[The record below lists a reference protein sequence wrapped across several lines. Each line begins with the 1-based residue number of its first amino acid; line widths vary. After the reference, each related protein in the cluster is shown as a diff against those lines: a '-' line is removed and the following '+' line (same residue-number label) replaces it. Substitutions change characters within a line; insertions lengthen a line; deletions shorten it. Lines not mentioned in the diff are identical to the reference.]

1 MPPLQLIEH
10 EWGGTKDRS
19 TNKSHLEEACAEQA
33 RTRSA
38 VVQEEK
44 KVKKAEKALEAKV
57 S

>member
-1 MPPLQLIEH
+1 M
-10 EWGGTKDRS
+10 KDRS
-19 TNKSHLEEACAEQA
+19 TNKSHLEEARAEQA

>member
-10 EWGGTKDRS
+10 EWGGMKDRS
-19 TNKSHLEEACAEQA
+19 TNKSHLEEARAEQA